1 MLGIK
6 KRNWAPDSPEVKAM
20 KTNYTFQFDSIDHG
34 TVDWTYDKKVKDK
47 IYHAQYMI
55 KKSDLIV
62 LTELSVE
69 DRKLVQQELFESFAE
84 ENQLVRDHN
93 NKKARERRARSKN
106 V

>member
-1 MLGIK
+1 MINNFK
-6 KRNWAPDSPEVKAM
+6 
-20 KTNYTFQFDSIDHG
+20 FQFDSTNHG

-47 IYHAQYMI
+47 IY
-55 KKSDLIV
+55 LIV

-69 DRKLVQQELFESFAE
+69 DKKLVHQELFDSFAE

-106 V
+106 G

>member
-1 MLGIK
+1 MINNFK
-6 KRNWAPDSPEVKAM
+6 
-20 KTNYTFQFDSIDHG
+20 FQFDSTNHG
-34 TVDWTYDKKVKDK
+34 TVDWTYVKTMEDKM
-47 IYHAQYMI
+47 YHAQDMV

-69 DRKLVQQELFESFAE
+69 DKKLVHQELFDSFAE

>member
-1 MLGIK
+1 M
-6 KRNWAPDSPEVKAM
+6 
-20 KTNYTFQFDSIDHG
+20 TNIPTFQFDSTNHG
-34 TVDWTYDKKVKDK
+34 TVDWTYVKTMEDKM
-47 IYHAQYMI
+47 YHAQYMV

-69 DRKLVQQELFESFAE
+69 DKKLVHQELFDSFAE

-106 V
+106 G

>member
-1 MLGIK
+1 MINNFK
-6 KRNWAPDSPEVKAM
+6 
-20 KTNYTFQFDSIDHG
+20 FQFDSTNHG

-62 LTELSVE
+62 LTELSLE
-69 DRKLVQQELFESFAE
+69 DRKLVKQELFESFAE

-93 NKKARERRARSKN
+93 NKKARERRAKYKN
-106 V
+106 ENNRN